1 MDTAPATR
9 PLGEAAARPIAI
21 ALFVGLA
28 LVLAPFTLVVAPPLQ
43 DMPNHLAR
51 IAILAAIGAVPDLA
65 RFYAIEWVAI
75 PNLALDLVAPPL
87 ARIVGVDLAGTLFVV
102 AALVLVATG
111 PIAIQRAR
119 HGTVGLAPLL
129 GLVIAHNEILAIGL
143 VNYQFGVGL
152 ALFGVAA
159 WLALDRRP
167 FLRAAIGFAFAVAT
181 YFCHVMAA
189 GLFGLA
195 IAAIELGRLVERR
208 DGRAL
213 APFLGR
219 LWPAVAA
226 FAALPLLF
234 ALSPSAGLGREAGVM
249 WTVLGKEIGPVIAL
263 RAYEGPAEWVVWA
276 GLAGLAGLA
285 LARRAIRIDPT
296 TTILLGLA
304 VVAYMAAPRAIF
316 DGWLVD
322 QRLPHGMLV
331 LLLGFARVE
340 VPGARPARLVLAAI
354 LALVAVR
361 AADVA
366 MNWRAIDQTTRAFRA
381 AIEPLPRGTTIGVL
395 LADAP
400 KRSILADATLHLAGH
415 AVVTRSAL
423 VSSLFAERGKQVVH
437 VRPPWTTRVHPGDIW
452 PPTLAE
458 FEAGAYPFTRDWPAS
473 MGAIVVLHETGAPRA
488 PLPGWT
494 LAGAG
499 AGFAIWRR

>member
-1 MDTAPATR
+1 MS
-9 PLGEAAARPIAI
+9 ARAVW
-21 ALFVGLA
+21 LSLVVGLA
-28 LVLAPFTLVVAPPLQ
+28 LVLAPFALVVAPPLQ

-51 IAILAAIGAVPDLA
+51 IAILAANGADVDLS

-87 ARIVGVDLAGTLFVV
+87 ARLLGVDVAGKLFVA
-102 AALVLVATG
+102 AALVLVVLG
-111 PIAIQRAR
+111 PFAIQRAR
-119 HGTVGLAPLL
+119 RGSIGLAPMF

-159 WLALDRRP
+159 WIALDRRP
-167 FLRAAIGFAFAVAT
+167 LVRALVGLGFAVAT

-189 GLFGLA
+189 GLFGLGV
-195 IAAIELGRLVERR
+195 AAIELGRLVERPESR
-208 DGRAL
+208 SPRVIAGRA
-213 APFLGR
+213 
-219 LWPAVAA
+219 WPTLLA

-234 ALSPSAGLGREAGVM
+234 AMSPSAGLGRGDGIM
-249 WTVLGKEIGPVIAL
+249 WTLLGKEIGLVIAL
-263 RAYEGPAEWVVWA
+263 RAYEGLAEWIVWI
-276 GLAGLAGLA
+276 GLAAFVGLA
-285 LARRAIRIDPT
+285 LARRAIRLDAT
-296 TTILLGLA
+296 TAILLALSILA
-304 VVAYMAAPRAIF
+304 YVAAPRAIF

-322 QRLPHGMLV
+322 QRLPHGMIAM
-331 LLLGFARVE
+331 LLGFARVE
-340 VPGARPARLVLAAI
+340 VPSARGARAVAGAL

-423 VSSLFAERGKQVVH
+423 VSSLFAERGKQVVQ
-437 VRPPWTTRVHPGDIW
+437 VRPPWNARVHPGDIW

-458 FEAGAYPFTRDWPAS
+458 FEAGAYAFTREWPTS
-473 MGAIVVLHETGAPRA
+473 MDAIVVLHETATPRA
-488 PLPGWT
+488 PVPGWS
-494 LAGAG
+494 LRASGP
-499 AGFAIWRR
+499 GFAIWRRAP